1 MSCQA
6 MKRHEATLNAHDR
19 AKKAD
24 LKWCTVRDSN
34 SVTFWKRQNCG
45 DSEWSVVGAG
55 EEEG

>member
-1 MSCQA
+1 